1 MRAAAPRLAL
11 TLTTYLGLIP
21 FEGWRFP
28 TAWLVAMLILIVW
41 ERRRPGRPSWLLSL
55 GYSGAA
61 ADLVMF
67 HAGAAQTLGV
77 TLFGVIIFEVLVSD
91 YTDTRRLIVNLSPP
105 LLSIV
110 FIQLAAGA
118 ALLQGHEPLKVATLV
133 ASPIAVLSVFRNL
146 QRKLTRNRSEL
157 SMARDAAEAA
167 VVAKS
172 DFLANMS
179 HEIRTPL
186 TSILGF
192 TTLLENSQSLS
203 EEARRH
209 VRRIATGG
217 QSLLV
222 VVNDILDFSK
232 LEANQVTLDPQP
244 FNPLELIEGAV
255 ALVAGQAAAKG
266 LALQTDIQGDLPP
279 VVMADSDRLRQ
290 ILLNLLTNAIKFT
303 ATGGVTVTAR
313 YHMASD
319 RLSVAVRDT
328 GPGIPAESRARLFTR
343 FSQVDSS
350 VSRRFGGTGLGLAI
364 CKALVGLMGG
374 EIGVDSVE
382 GEGSTF
388 SFRVPAPVASAVIAP
403 SASAPEGLGDPVRQG
418 AILIADDVAHNR
430 ELVRIILET
439 LGYTV
444 DEAAG
449 GAEAIQAAIAKPYD
463 LILMDM
469 QMPDVDGLAASR
481 IIRAAGGQNAT
492 TPILAFSA
500 NVMADQIAECLA
512 AGMNDHIAKPIQP
525 AELLTKVARWL
536 GPADEAEPIARQ
548 A

>member
-1 MRAAAPRLAL
+1 MASLPEVTVQRSASSSASAAPA
-11 TLTTYLGLIP
+11 
-21 FEGWRFP
+21 
-28 TAWLVAMLILIVW
+28 
-41 ERRRPGRPSWLLSL
+41 S
-55 GYSGAA
+55 
-61 ADLVMF
+61 
-67 HAGAAQTLGV
+67 
-77 TLFGVIIFEVLVSD
+77 
-91 YTDTRRLIVNLSPP
+91 
-105 LLSIV
+105 
-110 FIQLAAGA
+110 
-118 ALLQGHEPLKVATLV
+118 KV
-133 ASPIAVLSVFRNL
+133 
-146 QRKLTRNRSEL
+146 
-157 SMARDAAEAA
+157 
-167 VVAKS
+167 
-172 DFLANMS
+172 
-179 HEIRTPL
+179 
-186 TSILGF
+186 
-192 TTLLENSQSLS
+192 
-203 EEARRH
+203 
-209 VRRIATGG
+209 
-217 QSLLV
+217 
-222 VVNDILDFSK
+222 
-232 LEANQVTLDPQP
+232 
-244 FNPLELIEGAV
+244 
-255 ALVAGQAAAKG
+255 
-266 LALQTDIQGDLPP
+266 
-279 VVMADSDRLRQ
+279 
-290 ILLNLLTNAIKFT
+290 
-303 ATGGVTVTAR
+303 GGVTITAR
-313 YHMASD
+313 YQTASD

-374 EIGVDSVE
+374 EIGVESVE

-403 SASAPEGLGDPVRQG
+403 SVSAPEGLGEPVRQG

-500 NVMADQIAECLA
+500 NVMADQIAECMA

-525 AELLTKVARWL
+525 TELLTKVAKWI
-536 GPADEAEPIARQ
+536 GPAEEAEPIARQ